1 MTKETILKGVEI
13 INYAI
18 DNNISLHAACI
29 FYKKNAGY
37 VKTIKMRMVDEQK
50 DDLYDLFFNTYKEY
64 LESTTKINNVEKREN
79 VKKME
84 YANPTFSPNLEK
96 ALDKNSITFTENG
109 NEATLLWC
117 YNSKH
122 IKTLQDL
129 LDATEVDLSVWE
141 VKDYAVNKWD
151 VTSWK
156 SGNVEISQ
164 NFQVKARLV
173 KKVEAVIEK
182 NLGEIFK
189 EMIADYKPPVFNQV
203 LSKDV
208 TPNILEVT
216 LFDLHLGKLAWGKES
231 GENYDSNIARER
243 FLTTIKTL
251 LNDSKGFEYSRILF
265 PIGSDFFNSDT
276 IENTTTGGTPQD
288 EDLRWKKT
296 FRIGS
301 RLLIDAINYM
311 RAEANVPIDVI
322 VIPGNHDY
330 QRSYYVGEY
339 LSAWFKDDKYV
350 HINNGPEPRKY
361 YKFGQVLLGF
371 THGSEEKEGS
381 LPMLMASDKDSK
393 KYWSDTKFHEW
404 HLGHIHRKRDVVF
417 RASKKVTN
425 EDLGVIVRYLSSL
438 TGTEEW
444 HFKKGFVGSIK
455 AGEAFIWNCNTGMKA
470 HLNANLVIE

>member
-1 MTKETILKGVEI
+1 MTNETILKGIEI

-18 DNNISLHAACI
+18 DNKISLFSACLV
-29 FYKKNAGY
+29 KGLNSGY
-37 VKTIKMRMVDEQK
+37 VKTIKIRMADEPK
-50 DDLYDLFFNTYKEY
+50 NDLYNQFFEAYQNYELMY
-64 LESTTKINNVEKREN
+64 STSIVNQNKKNVNDSNNLISEPKQNKVEN
-79 VKKME
+79 DSV
-84 YANPTFSPNLEK
+84 S
-96 ALDKNSITFTENG
+96 FTENG
-109 NEATLLWC
+109 DEATLLWT

-122 IKTLQDL
+122 IKTLKEL
-129 LDATEVDLSVWE
+129 LEATEVDLNVWD
-141 VKDYAVNKWD
+141 VKDYTVNKWD

-156 SGNVEISQ
+156 NKHPEISQ
-164 NFQVKARLV
+164 NFQVKARLI
-173 KKVEAVIEK
+173 KKVEEVRERMI
-182 NLGEIFK
+182 GEIFK
-189 EMIADYKPPVFNQV
+189 EMIVDYKAPILNVKPVNKPTT
-203 LSKDV
+203 S
-208 TPNILEVT
+208 NILEVT

-231 GENYDSNIARER
+231 GENYDSTIACER
-243 FLTTIKTL
+243 FLNTIKTL
-251 LNDSKGFEYSRILF
+251 LNNSKGFEYSKILF

-311 RAEANVPIDVI
+311 RSETNLPIDVI
-322 VIPGNHDY
+322 VIPGNHDF

-339 LSAWFKDDKYV
+339 LSAWFKDDKNV

-361 YKFGQVLLGF
+361 YKFGQVLLGY

-381 LPMLMASDKDSK
+381 LPMLMACDKESK
-393 KYWSDTKFHEW
+393 KYWTDTKFHEW
-404 HLGHIHRKRDVVF
+404 HLGHIHRKKDVVYKP
-417 RASKKVTN
+417 SKKTTS

-455 AGEAFIWNCNTGMKA
+455 AGEAFIWNGDTGMVA
-470 HLNANLVIE
+470 HLNANLVID